1 MLIPIGHEN
10 MSARRW
16 PIITAGLIVINVV
29 VFLFT
34 YFNMEDQ
41 QRAVAPARAHMLI
54 LAAMHPEL
62 RVRPENQQWITAFQ
76 KSNSRTWDMIKD
88 PNHKIIDGWDA
99 KIRLVQNP
107 DTLQAEMDSLE
118 TEYAETAGNSVL
130 QQYAFTPAN
139 PRPLNYV
146 TSMFLHGGW
155 MHLIFNMWFLWLA
168 GFVLEDNWGRVLYTI
183 VYFAAGVFATQVHAW
198 ANPGSITPSLG
209 ASGAVAGLMGAF
221 LVRFPKMKIEMMWFW
236 WFLFRIRVYRF
247 KAAAYWLLPAWL
259 LIEIFNGTLFG
270 QSSGVAHWAHVG
282 GFVFGAAAALLLK
295 ATGLEHIA
303 NATIEKK
310 VSWTAGPEIE
320 QATELIEANQLDA
333 AETLLRNTVAT
344 QPDSVDA
351 WTLLRQI
358 GERKSDMQ
366 ACRAAAQ
373 RLCEIHLK
381 AREQDLAWESFEDFI
396 RAKGEKLPAALWFE
410 MCRIAENQQA
420 YGRAVDEYQKLA
432 RTWPDQRQ
440 SLMALMACARISLKQ
455 LNQPQDALR
464 FFQAAAASPVPHL
477 DFEPTIEIG
486 IRDAQKAMLPA
497 RPAEKLAP
505 SQGTGF

>member
-16 PIITAGLIVINVV
+16 PIITAGLIAVNVV

-34 YFNMEDQ
+34 YFSMEDQ
-41 QRAVAPARAHMLI
+41 QKAIGPVRAHIIM

-62 RVRPENQQWITAFQ
+62 QVQPENQQWLTAFH
-76 KSNSRTWDMIKD
+76 KANPRTWDRIKD
-88 PNHKIIDGWDA
+88 PNHDIIDAWDA
-99 KIRLVQNP
+99 RTRLIQNP
-107 DTLQAEMDSLE
+107 EVLQAEMDSLQK
-118 TEYAETAGNSVL
+118 EYAELAGSNIT

-139 PRPLNYV
+139 PRPLTYV

-168 GFVLEDNWGRVLYTI
+168 GFVLEDNWGRILYTI
-183 VYFAAGVFATQVHAW
+183 VYFAAGIFATQVHAW
-198 ANPGSITPSLG
+198 ANPGSIVPSLG

-236 WFLFRIRVYRF
+236 WFLLRIRVYRF

-295 ATGLEHIA
+295 ATGLEHVA
-303 NATIEKK
+303 NATIEQK
-310 VSWTAGPEIE
+310 VSWTANPEID
-320 QATELIEANQLDA
+320 QATELIETNQLDA
-333 AETLLRNTVAT
+333 AESLLRNVVTT

-351 WTLLRQI
+351 WALLQQI
-358 GERKSDMQ
+358 GERKSDTQ
-366 ACRAAAQ
+366 ASRDAAQ

-381 AREQDLAWESFEDFI
+381 ARETDLAWASFEDFI

-410 MCRIAENQQA
+410 MCRIAETQQA
-420 YGRAVDEYQKLA
+420 YGRAVDEYSKLA
-432 RTWPDQRQ
+432 KTWPDQRQ
-440 SLMALMACARISLKQ
+440 SLMALMACARLSLKQ

-464 FFQAAAASPVPHL
+464 FFQMAAASPVPHL

-486 IRDAQKAMLPA
+486 IRDAQKAMSPA
-497 RPAEKLAP
+497 RV
-505 SQGTGF
+505 